1 MMWEKSN
8 LKQLNIQ
15 KKGYEYFRKAL
26 YIPILKQMSTFFV
39 FKKKRKTQT
48 NRINIQEINYV
59 IKQRNICK
67 LFRPKFKIYVFELN
81 IKLLAIWIT
90 QFKQKN
96 KLNVMHICQ

>member
-39 FKKKRKTQT
+39 FEKKEHS
-48 NRINIQEINYV
+48 N
-59 IKQRNICK
+59 KQ
-67 LFRPKFKIYVFELN
+67 
-81 IKLLAIWIT
+81 
-90 QFKQKN
+90 N
-96 KLNVMHICQ
+96 KYPRD